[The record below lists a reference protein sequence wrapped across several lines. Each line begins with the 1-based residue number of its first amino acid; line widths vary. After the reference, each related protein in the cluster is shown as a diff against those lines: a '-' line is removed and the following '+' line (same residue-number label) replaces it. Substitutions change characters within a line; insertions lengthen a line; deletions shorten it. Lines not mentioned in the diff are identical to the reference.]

1 MPLKNVEEYI
11 AANKHLPGVDSA
23 SELSKNGLDL
33 AEMQAKHMAKIEE
46 LMLYIIEQNKTIE
59 KNSKDIEELKKQVKK
74 LTANED

>member
-1 MPLKNVEEYI
+1 VEEYI

-23 SELSKNGLDL
+23 IELSKNGLDL

-46 LMLYIIEQNKTIE
+46 MMLYIIEQNKTIE
-59 KNSKDIEELKKQVKK
+59 KNIKDIEELKKQVKV